1 MGKKAA
7 QTWSDV
13 NFDNPHGL
21 CDKTHYT
28 RKQVT
33 CGACV
38 SPAEWCGKLHLY
50 TVMPIFHIAC
60 FSIWKAVT
68 QLLSRTPGDWAW
80 VNLPGIHCNFLHGP
94 RGISP
99 GCFLCQHWL
108 GPVGNQEIQNKKDN
122 PLLHVQPSERG
133 SSFSP
138 ACRGWE
144 MISGMPPDRMCD
156 KGYFFP
162 LDLIPVK
169 MGYTWPLLKTA
180 HVLLL

>member
-21 CDKTHYT
+21 RDKTHYT

-68 QLLSRTPGDWAW
+68 QLLSRTPGDWAR

-99 GCFLCQHWL
+99 SCFLCQHWL
-108 GPVGNQEIQNKKDN
+108 GPVGNQEIQNKKRQSFITC
-122 PLLHVQPSERG
+122 PTQWARLFLLP
-133 SSFSP
+133 
-138 ACRGWE
+138 
-144 MISGMPPDRMCD
+144 GMSWMRDD
-156 KGYFFP
+156 
-162 LDLIPVK
+162 IWHAS
-169 MGYTWPLLKTA
+169 WPNEW
-180 HVLLL
+180 